1 MRAWA
6 CFAGCSCSSGSTSS
20 RWSHDQNA
28 GRYDIF
34 LEATYR
40 QACTVVAET
49 LPSISRMTGAAGR
62 KRKRRQVLTVDQSEN
77 SEAESEAGDC
87 CVSAADDD
95 DQDICVGGPECGALS
110 LPLQSCPA

>member
-1 MRAWA
+1 MRACA

-62 KRKRRQVLTVDQSEN
+62 KRKRKRRQVFTVDQSEN

-95 DQDICVGGPECGALS
+95 DQDICVGGPEQWPGIA
-110 LPLQSCPA
+110 